1 MQRSIEYLISR
12 FLTGMKPT
20 EQDFRDLFDSFF
32 HKSDLDAALQRL
44 ERISLG
50 EGEAWQV
57 DNTLDEGSI
66 QPVQNKVVA
75 VRLRQLAE
83 SISTTN
89 ASLSNTMG
97 TLSGA
102 LTTLNSKA
110 SQADLEA
117 LRGTVSDFL
126 SAMNA
131 YKLATD
137 GRLDTIESTLPGKV
151 DIDQGVSQADKVLTV
166 DRDGKVRPKEA
177 SSDGNTINLGQQA
190 DLATAIAAVV
200 QKKRKPGRCI
210 TYYADGKW
218 VCKQFTDE
226 SIDDWLT
233 EALWKDYGGGG
244 SLAGLSVNGTPV
256 TPDGEGKVNVLVVAG
271 VKVNGTE
278 LTKDSQG
285 KVNIPIDTVEVDQTL
300 DAGSDNAVANSVVA
314 PKIAELQDGMIT
326 SAEVEQ
332 GEDADGNP
340 TYNLVLG
347 RQYGTDIVAPLPAGT
362 GGGGSQN
369 LSRISLRANVS
380 AQQVKEGG
388 HVTLTYQFDHLNGDG
403 ESDGTKATITITVK
417 RGSTIT
423 MQRTIN
429 EVAAG
434 TYTIDISSA
443 MQAGTMDVYVQAVC
457 QIVNEETGDTQSQ
470 TKQAYKSVSV
480 VQIGLTTSYDLADG
494 FPNGGYLDSETITI
508 PWAVRGSGNKVVSLT
523 VDGDENH
530 ALNRSQTV
538 SKSGTTNGEFLIASR
553 TLTPGRHWLQMV
565 AEVGGIKSES
575 IWIDILKAGGSGPYI
590 GLMTINDDGDIIAY
604 DSQDAQSAY
613 PALTVGQYEQL
624 AFQWAAYDPAG
635 SIATVVE
642 SEGGTTINTMAV
654 GRTMQSYTNRFNESG
669 TVSRELVC
677 GGTHYPL
684 GIVVSGSTI
693 DLSEAVG
700 SLALRLKATGRSNG
714 EANPAQWVYEGIT
727 TTFEN
732 VDWNVSGWDGESLVL
747 KNGARA
753 IIGIQ
758 PFASDPGATGLTV
771 EMEYRIQNPTDRTGN
786 VISCYSGGKGFQI
799 TTELI
804 SLLTGGTKSIVDDD
818 TGQTIE
824 KPAGVSTNYASGEW
838 IKVAFVIGRRSGDRL
853 MELYVNGVRCS
864 ADVYS
869 NGDSFMQAN
878 PVGITVESGSAD
890 VQYRIT
896 RVYTRALTD
905 DEEFGNYAIDRL
917 TGSEIYEVY
926 ENNDILES
934 DAVDIDKLRA
944 KGKGVLRVVRT
955 GGLEELNA
963 TNDKSAKFYGDVYFF
978 SPFGSEYDFV
988 ARSVLVQIQGTS
1000 STKYPRKNYRITLN
1014 KGTGTGPK
1022 LFVGAEAQKELAA
1035 PGTGTC
1041 EADRGNNKN
1050 YYAMRPGAIPINIF
1064 VCKKDFSDSSMTHN
1078 TGSSKL
1084 MNEVFKEM
1092 GILTPPQQLNTAYRT
1107 GFDGLPIDIFSSE
1120 SADGESEY
1128 YGQYNFNNEK
1138 KSSGKVYGFDPIDL
1152 GNGTSLEC
1160 LCCLEF
1166 LNNSERLCNFQV
1178 DADLDTQL
1186 DDEFDDA
1193 LEFRYPEDDTT
1204 WNGNPA
1210 KNKPAATA
1218 EQKAAI
1224 KRLFTWIRTMKP
1236 AGAEIATRLQE
1247 QGGDD
1252 RLSTWVNAQFAQQ
1265 VEQYFNVNSLLSWYI
1280 YTDYFMSV
1288 DQRAKNMMLA
1298 TFVVRDNTTH
1308 EIVSNAVNGKWWFFF
1323 WDADTMLGDRNDS
1336 YLAYDYLLT
1345 RTTWDVDR
1353 NKYAF
1358 EGHGSWLWN
1367 LVLANMGG
1375 QLSTVANSM
1384 RGIMTNARVHAMFDQ
1399 EQQGNW
1405 CERAYNKSGHFT
1417 YIIPQ
1422 LEGVMKQGELTRY
1435 SFMYALKGTGQ
1446 AHRHFTIE
1454 NRFALLDAKYRCGQ
1468 YLSDNIDAYVAR
1480 AANDAAN
1487 TIAITSLEA
1496 YYFGWGTNNNTYQ
1509 IGIEAAANEQITLTL
1524 TAALT
1529 ANDPIRVYGASRILE
1544 LDLTG
1549 MAGKMTGTWN
1559 LNKCVKMRRLLMGVQ
1574 SSTGGSWFME
1584 IDACR
1589 LLEEIN
1595 LTNQRG
1601 ASTAAGSKELD
1612 LRGQTHLRIGRF
1624 GGTEVTNVML
1634 AQGAPT
1640 ETLVLP
1646 GTLTTLRL
1654 ESLPML
1660 TMAGL
1665 TVESYA
1671 NVTTLIVSGCPG
1683 LEWETLAGR
1692 CNGLQRMRVELGD
1705 IEGDGQDLVR
1715 MAARNLQG
1723 VDAQG
1728 NYVNYCALT
1737 GRYQLTRFI
1746 SEEVKSAYPELEI
1759 LDPEYTMVESD
1770 ESIED
1775 PHRMSNLDNHTGYKY
1790 GVDYVPS
1797 GHITKILEQ
1806 RHRVLAKVTA
1816 AGEMTY
1822 YPLHDKDSRYYA
1834 DAEELANC
1842 SAAKLDGTEGDVMVI
1857 EPHYWY
1863 KGITDFLHKKNY
1875 RCFSSKTAEPRC
1887 PEATVLLYADIQA
1900 AGGVRNNYKL
1910 QTGKGSLASAYSS
1923 DSSYAVC
1930 NIEVAGYRK
1939 VRYPTV
1945 SGSNFMGAIFTDAEG
1960 AIVGEVMVET
1970 LSGGFEPGMY
1980 VIADVPAGAERLYW
1994 TIQKSA
2000 EFDKVVLSNSTKI
2013 EDMEPDWVEHD
2024 ACMGAAAES
2033 TIVGTKLRS
2042 VMTSTPSVANL
2053 TWTDFNYY
2061 SAQRGMQQIDYEMH
2075 KDIANLFYA
2084 KYGTTD
2090 SQGQCGYGESSYS
2103 QPQNRTA
2110 AIGMKDTVN
2119 QNNATT
2125 GAWAW
2130 NEADP
2135 PQLVSINAVN
2145 CMGYQNF
2152 FGDKTECMDK
2162 VAVNVGQVDGKWV
2175 IDMPDGTQRKV
2186 KGSTTSG
2193 NYIRGIVH
2201 GKYMDI
2207 IAAQAPGA
2215 TSTTFYCDIHY
2226 YTASVGRV
2234 VYRSNNNANPNG
2246 GVSYANANNDASNSN
2261 ATLGSRL
2268 NYLAGGILPCILIGL
2283 LQCWMC
2289 P

>member
-1 MQRSIEYLISR
+1 
-12 FLTGMKPT
+12 MKPT
-20 EQDFRDLFDSFF
+20 QQDFRDLMDSFF
-32 HKSDLDAALQRL
+32 HKADLDAALQRL

-50 EGEAWQV
+50 DGEAWQV
-57 DNTLDEGSI
+57 DAALDEGSI

-75 VRLRQLAE
+75 AKLRQLAE
-83 SISTTN
+83 SLATTDRNLSTTAQN
-89 ASLSNTMG
+89 LADALE
-97 TLSGA
+97 TLG
-102 LTTLNSKA
+102 SKA
-110 SQADLEA
+110 AQSDLST
-117 LRGTVSDFL
+117 LQGTVTTFL
-126 SAMNA
+126 REIAEYRQDMA
-131 YKLATD
+131 ET
-137 GRLDTIESTLPGKV
+137 LDEMDTAIAGKV
-151 DIDQGVSQADKVLTV
+151 ARNQGVSQA
-166 DRDGKVRPKEA
+166 GKVMTVGPDGNLIPQEP
-177 SSDGNTINLGQQA
+177 SSDGNTLNLGAQT
-190 DLATAIAAVV
+190 DLATAIASIPAR
-200 QKKRKPGRCI
+200 KRQPGRCI
-210 TYYADGKW
+210 TWYANSKW
-218 VCKQFTDE
+218 ECKQFTGE
-226 SIDDWLT
+226 SVDDWLT
-233 EALWKDYGGGG
+233 ESLWKDYGGGG
-244 SLAGLSVNGTPV
+244 SLGALSVNGTPV
-256 TPDGEGKVNVLVVAG
+256 TPDGNGAVDLTLVAG

-300 DAGSDNAVANSVVA
+300 DPTSSNAVANSAVA
-314 PKIAELQDGMIT
+314 PRITELQQGMIT
-326 SAEVEQ
+326 GAEVEQ
-332 GEDADGNP
+332 GEDGEGNP

-347 RQYGTDIVAPLPAGT
+347 RQYGTDISVPLPAT
-362 GGGGSQN
+362 GGGGGTAN

-380 AQQVKEGG
+380 SQHVKEGG
-388 HVTLTYQFDHLNGDG
+388 HVELTYQYDHLNGDG

-417 RGSTIT
+417 KGSTIT

-434 TYTIDISSA
+434 TYTLDISSA
-443 MQAGTMDVYVQAVC
+443 LQAGTMDVYVQAVC
-457 QIVNEETGDTQSQ
+457 QITNEETGDTQSQ
-470 TKQAYKSVSV
+470 TKQAYKSVNV

-494 FPNGGYLDSETITI
+494 FTNGGYLDSETITI
-508 PWAVRGSGNKVVSLT
+508 PWAVRGSGSKEVRLV

-530 ALNRSQTV
+530 ALNRSKTIT
-538 SKSGTTNGEFLIASR
+538 KSGTTNDEFLIAAR
-553 TLTPGRHWLQMV
+553 TLTPGRHWFQLV
-565 AEVGGIKSES
+565 AEVGDIKSES
-575 IWIDILKAGGSGPYI
+575 IWIDVLIAGGTDKYI
-590 GLMTINDDGDIIAY
+590 GLMSIDDTGSVKTY
-604 DSQDAQSAY
+604 DSQDAGSSY
-613 PALTVGQYEQL
+613 PTLTAGQYEQL
-624 AFQWAAYDPAG
+624 GFQWAAYDPAG
-635 SIATVVE
+635 SIATVE
-642 SEGGTTINTMAV
+642 EREGGTTVNTMAV
-654 GRTMQSYTNRFNESG
+654 GRTMQNYTNRFNESG
-669 TVSRELVC
+669 TVSREFVC

-684 GIVVSGSTI
+684 TIVVSGSAI

-714 EANPAQWVYEGIT
+714 EANPAQWTYEGIT
-727 TTFEN
+727 TAFEN

-753 IIGIQ
+753 IIDIK
-758 PFASDPGATGLTV
+758 PFASDPGTTGLTV
-771 EMEYRIQNPTDRTGN
+771 EMEYMIQNPTDRTGN

-818 TGQTIE
+818 TGESIE

-864 ADVYS
+864 ADVYGS
-869 NGDSFMQAN
+869 GDSFMQSN

-890 VQYRIT
+890 VKYRIT

-905 DEEFGNYAIDRL
+905 DEEFGNFAIDRM
-917 TGSEIYEVY
+917 TGTEIYEVY

-944 KGKGVLRVVRT
+944 KGKGVLRIVRT

-978 SPFGSEYDFV
+978 SPFGAEYDFV
-988 ARSVLVQIQGTS
+988 ARNVLVQIQGTS

-1022 LFVGAEAQKELAA
+1022 LFVGAEAHKELAA

-1041 EADRGNNKN
+1041 EADKGNTRNN
-1050 YYAMRPGAIPINIF
+1050 YQMRPSAIPINIF

-1078 TGSSKL
+1078 TGTSKL

-1166 LNNSERLCNFQV
+1166 LNNSEKLCNFQV
-1178 DADLDTQL
+1178 DPDLDTQL
-1186 DDEFDDA
+1186 DNEFDDA

-1204 WNGNPA
+1204 WNGNPS

-1224 KRLFTWIRTMKP
+1224 KRLFTWIKTMKP

-1252 RLSTWVNAQFAQQ
+1252 RLSTWVNAQFTQQ
-1265 VEQYFNVNSLLSWYI
+1265 VDQYFNVDSLLSWYI

-1298 TFVVRDNTTH
+1298 TFVVRDNTSGD
-1308 EIVSNAVNGKWWFFF
+1308 IVSNAVNGKWWFFF

-1375 QLSTVANSM
+1375 QLSTVANTM
-1384 RGIMTNARVHAMFDQ
+1384 RGHLTNARVHAMFDQ

-1417 YIIPQ
+1417 YIVPQ

-1435 SFMYALKGTGQ
+1435 RFMYALKGTGQ

-1480 AANDAAN
+1480 AAGDAAN
-1487 TIAITSLEA
+1487 TIRIVSLEA
-1496 YYFGWGTNNNTYQ
+1496 YYYGWGTNNNTYQ
-1509 IGIEAAANEQITLTL
+1509 ICIEAAANEQITLTL

-1544 LDLTG
+1544 LNLTG

-1559 LNKCVKMRRLLMGVQ
+1559 LNKCVKMRRLLMGMQ
-1574 SSTGGSWFME
+1574 TATGGSWFME

-1589 LLEEIN
+1589 LLEEID
-1595 LTNQRG
+1595 LTNQKG

-1624 GGTEVTNVML
+1624 GGTEVTSVVL

-1654 ESLPML
+1654 ESLPLL

-1671 NVTTLIVSGCPG
+1671 NVSTLIVSGCPG

-1692 CNGLQRMRVELGD
+1692 CNSLQRLRVELGD

-1746 SEEVKSAYPELEI
+1746 SDEVKAAYPELEI

-1790 GVDYVPS
+1790 GIDYVPS

-1806 RHRVLAKVTA
+1806 RHRVLAKVTGT
-1816 AGEMTY
+1816 GEMTY

-1842 SAAKLDGTEGDVMVI
+1842 SEAKLDGTEGDVMVI

-1875 RCFSSKTAEPRC
+1875 RCFSSKTAEPRR

-1910 QTGKGSLASAYSS
+1910 QTGKASLAAAYSS

-1945 SGSNFMGAIFTDAEG
+1945 AGTNFMGAIFTDAEG
-1960 AIVGEVMVET
+1960 DIVGEVMVET

-1980 VIADVPAGAERLYW
+1980 VIADVPTGAERLYW

-2042 VMTSTPSVANL
+2042 VMTSTPSVGSL

-2084 KYGTTD
+2084 KYGMTD

-2135 PQLVSINAVN
+2135 PQLVSIDAVN

-2207 IAAQAPGA
+2207 IAATAPAA

-2226 YTASVGRV
+2226 YTASVSRV
-2234 VYRSNNNANPNG
+2234 VYRSNSNANPSG
-2246 GVSYANANNDASNSN
+2246 GVSYAYADYDAANSS

-2268 NYLAGGILPCILIGL
+2268 AFRGNLVKAASVVAFKAATEVS
-2283 LQCWMC
+2283 
-2289 P
+2289 

>member
-1 MQRSIEYLISR
+1 MQRTIEYLYNR

-20 EQDFRDLFDSFF
+20 QQDFRDLMDSFF
-32 HKSDLDAALQRL
+32 HKADLDATLQRL

-57 DNTLDEGSI
+57 DNALDEGSI

-75 VRLRQLAE
+75 ARLRQLAE

-89 ASLSNTMG
+89 ASLASTMG

-102 LTTLNSKA
+102 LTTLNGKA
-110 SQADLEA
+110 SQTDLEA

-137 GRLDTIESTLPGKV
+137 GRLDTIEATLPGKV
-151 DIDQGVSQADKVLTV
+151 DKDQGVSQAGKVLTV
-166 DRDGKVRPKEA
+166 GPDGKVLPQEP
-177 SSDGNTINLGQQA
+177 SSDGNTLNLGAQT
-190 DLATAIAAVV
+190 DLATAIAAVPAR
-200 QKKRKPGRCI
+200 KRQPGRCI
-210 TYYADGKW
+210 TFYADSKW
-218 VCKQFTDE
+218 TCKQFTGTSVE
-226 SIDDWLT
+226 DWLT

-244 SLAGLSVNGTPV
+244 SLGGLSVNGTPV
-256 TPDGEGKVNVLVVAG
+256 TPDGNGSVDLTVVAG

-278 LTKDSQG
+278 LQKDSQG

-300 DAGSDNAVANSVVA
+300 DSTSSNAVANSAVA
-314 PKIAELQDGMIT
+314 PRLTELQQGMIT
-326 SAEVEQ
+326 DAEVEQ
-332 GEDADGNP
+332 GEDGEGNP
-340 TYNLVLG
+340 VYNLVLG
-347 RQYGTDIVAPLPAGT
+347 RQYGTDISVPLPAT
-362 GGGGSQN
+362 GGGGGTAN

-380 AQQVKEGG
+380 TQQVKEGG
-388 HVTLTYQFDHLNGDG
+388 HVTLTYQYDHLNGDG
-403 ESDGTKATITITVK
+403 ESDGIKAAITITVK

-494 FPNGGYLDSETITI
+494 FTNGGYLDSETITI

-538 SKSGTTNGEFLIASR
+538 SKSGTTNGEFLIAAR

-575 IWIDILKAGGSGPYI
+575 IWIDILKAGGSSPYI
-590 GLMTINDDGDIIAY
+590 GLMAINDDGDIIAY

-714 EANPAQWVYEGIT
+714 EANPAQWVYEGIA

-944 KGKGVLRVVRT
+944 KGKGVLRVVRI

-1384 RGIMTNARVHAMFDQ
+1384 RGIMTNARVHAMFDN

-1559 LNKCVKMRRLLMGVQ
+1559 LNKCVKMRRLLMGMQ

-1589 LLEEIN
+1589 LLEEID

-1790 GVDYVPS
+1790 GIDYVPS

-1806 RHRVLAKVTA
+1806 RHRVLAKVTGT
-1816 AGEMTY
+1816 GEMTY

-1842 SAAKLDGTEGDVMVI
+1842 SEAKLDGTEGDVMVI

-1875 RCFSSKTAEPRC
+1875 RCFSSKTAEPRR

-1910 QTGKGSLASAYSS
+1910 QTGKASLAAAYSS

-1945 SGSNFMGAIFTDAEG
+1945 AGTNFMGAIFTDAEG
-1960 AIVGEVMVET
+1960 DIIGEVMVET

-1980 VIADVPAGAERLYW
+1980 VIADVPTGAERLYW

-2042 VMTSTPSVANL
+2042 VMTSTPSVGSL

-2084 KYGTTD
+2084 KYGMTD

-2207 IAAQAPGA
+2207 IAATAPAA
-2215 TSTTFYCDIHY
+2215 TSTTFYCDVHY
-2226 YTASVGRV
+2226 YTASVARV
-2234 VYRSNNNANPNG
+2234 VYRSSYCASPIG
-2246 GVSYANANNDASNSN
+2246 GVSCADANNDAAYSN
-2261 ATLGSRL
+2261 AALGSRL
-2268 NYLAGGILPCILIGL
+2268 AFRGNLVKAASVVAFKAATEVS
-2283 LQCWMC
+2283 
-2289 P
+2289 

>member
-75 VRLRQLAE
+75 ARLRQLAE

-190 DLATAIAAVV
+190 DLATAIAAVA

-218 VCKQFTDE
+218 VCKQFTGE

-256 TPDGEGKVNVLVVAG
+256 TPDGEGKVNVQVVAG

-380 AQQVKEGG
+380 AQQVKVGG
-388 HVTLTYQFDHLNGDG
+388 HVELTYQYDHLNGDG
-403 ESDGTKATITITVK
+403 ESDGVKATITVTVR

-423 MQRTIN
+423 LQRTLN
-429 EVAAG
+429 DVAAG
-434 TYTIDISSA
+434 SYTLDISSA
-443 MQAGTMDVYVQAVC
+443 MQAGTMDVYVQAIC
-457 QIVNEETGDTQSQ
+457 NITDEDTGETKQQS
-470 TKQAYKSVSV
+470 KQAYKSVNV
-480 VQIGLTTSYDLADG
+480 VELSLTTSYDLADS
-494 FPNGGYLDSETITI
+494 FANGGYLDSETIII
-508 PWAVRGSGNKVVSLT
+508 PWAVRGSGSKVVSLV
-523 VDGDENH
+523 VDGDAAH

-538 SKSGTTNGEFLIASR
+538 TKSGTTNDEFQIAARS
-553 TLTPGRHWLQMV
+553 LTPGRHWLQLV
-565 AEVGGIKSES
+565 AEVGDIKSES
-575 IWIDILKAGGSGPYI
+575 IWIDILKAGGSVPYI
-590 GLMTINDDGDIIAY
+590 GLMAVDDSGAIVE
-604 DSQDAQSAY
+604 SSESLY
-613 PALTVGQYEQL
+613 PTLGAGQYEQL
-624 AFQWAAYDPAG
+624 VFQWVAYDPSG
-635 SIATVVE
+635 STATVQE
-642 SEGGTTINTMAV
+642 LEDGTTVNTMAV
-654 GRTMQSYTNRFNESG
+654 GRTMQTYTNRFNESG

-677 GGTHYPL
+677 GSTRYPL
-684 GIVVSGSTI
+684 TIEVSSSSI

-700 SLALRLKATGRSNG
+700 SLALRLKASGRSNG
-714 EANPAQWVYEGIT
+714 EANPAQWTYEGVQT
-727 TTFEN
+727 VFEN

-747 KNGARA
+747 KNGAKA
-753 IIGIQ
+753 TIGLK
-758 PFASDPGATGLTV
+758 PFQNDPGATGLTV
-771 EMEYRIQNPTDRTGN
+771 EMEYMIQNPTDRTGN
-786 VISCYSGGKGFQI
+786 VISCYSGGKGFRI

-818 TGQTIE
+818 TGESIE

-864 ADVYS
+864 ADVYGS
-869 NGDSFMQAN
+869 GDSFMQAD

-890 VQYRIT
+890 VKYRIT

-905 DEEFGNYAIDRL
+905 DEEFGNFAIDRL
-917 TGSEIYEVY
+917 TGEEIYQVY

-934 DAVDIDKLRA
+934 DVVDIDKLRA
-944 KGKGVLRVVRT
+944 KGKGVLRIVRT

-963 TNDKSAKFYGDVYFF
+963 TNDKSAKFYGDVYFY
-978 SPFGSEYDFV
+978 SPYGAEYDFV
-988 ARSVLVQIQGTS
+988 ARNVLVQIQGTS

-1014 KGTGTGPK
+1014 KGTGDGPK
-1022 LFVGAEAQKELAA
+1022 LYVGAEAQKEMAA

-1041 EADRGNNKN
+1041 EADKGNPKN
-1050 YYAMRPGAIPINIF
+1050 YYRMRPGAIPINIF
-1064 VCKKDFSDSSMTHN
+1064 VMKKDFSDSSLTHN
-1078 TGSSKL
+1078 TGTSKL

-1092 GILTPPQQLNTAYRT
+1092 GILTPPQTVDPAYRT
-1107 GFDGLPIDIFSSE
+1107 GFDGMPIDIFSSE
-1120 SADGESEY
+1120 SADGESLY

-1138 KSSGKVYGFDPIDL
+1138 KSSGRVYGFDPIDL
-1152 GNGTSLEC
+1152 GDGTQLEC

-1166 LNNSERLCNFQV
+1166 LNNSEKLCNFQV
-1178 DADLDTQL
+1178 DENLDAQL
-1186 DDEFDDA
+1186 DAEFDDA

-1204 WNGNPA
+1204 WNGNA
-1210 KNKPAATA
+1210 SKGKPAATA

-1224 KRLFTWIRTMKP
+1224 RRLFAWVRTMRP
-1236 AGAEIATRLQE
+1236 SGAEVATRLQE
-1247 QGGDD
+1247 QSGDD
-1252 RLSTWVNAQFAQQ
+1252 RLQTWVNSQFAQQ
-1265 VEQYFNVNSLLSWYI
+1265 VGDYFNVDSLLGWYV

-1298 TFVVRDNTTH
+1298 TFVVRNISTG
-1308 EIVSNAVNGKWWFFF
+1308 EIVSSSPVNGKWWFFF

-1375 QLSTVANSM
+1375 QLATVAGTM
-1384 RGIMTNARVHAMFDQ
+1384 RGHLTNTRVHEMFDQ

-1405 CERAYNKSGHFT
+1405 CETAYNKSGHFT
-1417 YIIPQ
+1417 YIVPQ

-1454 NRFALLDAKYRCGQ
+1454 NRFALLDAKYQCGQ
-1468 YLSDNIDAYVAR
+1468 YRSDNIDAYVAR
-1480 AANDAAN
+1480 AAGDAAN
-1487 TIAITSLEA
+1487 TIKITSLEA
-1496 YYFGWGTNNNTYQ
+1496 YYFGWGTNNVTYQ
-1509 IGIEAAANEQITLTL
+1509 IGIEAADNEQITLTL

-1559 LNKCVKMRRLLMGVQ
+1559 LNKCVKMRRLLMGM
-1574 SSTGGSWFME
+1574 SSATGGSWFME
-1584 IDACR
+1584 IDSCR
-1589 LLEEIN
+1589 LLEEID
-1595 LTNQRG
+1595 LTNQKG

-1612 LRGQTHLRIGRF
+1612 LRGQSRLRVGRF
-1624 GGTEVTNVML
+1624 GGTEVTGVVL
-1634 AQGAPT
+1634 AQGAPV
-1640 ETLVLP
+1640 ELLVLP
-1646 GTLTTLRL
+1646 GTLQTLRL
-1654 ESLPML
+1654 ESLPLL
-1660 TMAGL
+1660 TMEGL

-1671 NVTTLIVSGCPG
+1671 NVGTLIVSGCPN
-1683 LEWETLAGR
+1683 LEWETIAGR
-1692 CNGLQRMRVELGD
+1692 CSGLQRLRVELGNV
-1705 IEGDGQDLVR
+1705 EGDGQDLVR
-1715 MAARNLQG
+1715 LAARNLQG

-1728 NYVNYCALT
+1728 NYVGYCALT

-1746 SEEVKSAYPELEI
+1746 PDDVKASFPELEI
-1759 LDPEYTMVESD
+1759 LDPEYTMIEFDDETSD
-1770 ESIED
+1770 
-1775 PHRMSNLDNHTGYKY
+1775 PANVSNLDNLTGYKY
-1790 GVDYVPS
+1790 GNTYQPS
-1797 GHITKILEQ
+1797 GHIVKILEQ
-1806 RHRVLAKVTA
+1806 RHRILGKVTGE
-1816 AGEMTY
+1816 GEMTY
-1822 YPLHDKDSRYYA
+1822 YPLHDSNSNYYA
-1834 DAEELANC
+1834 DAEDIENC
-1842 SAAKLDGTEGDVMVI
+1842 TAAALDGTEGDVMVF
-1857 EPHYWY
+1857 EPHHWF
-1863 KGITDFLHKKNY
+1863 KGVNDFLNKRHYSCYAYKE
-1875 RCFSSKTAEPRC
+1875 TMPRR
-1887 PEATVLLYADIQA
+1887 PEAAVLEWDDLMA
-1900 AGGVRNNYKL
+1900 AGLVRQNYKIL
-1910 QTGKGSLASAYSS
+1910 TGKGSLGAAYSS
-1923 DSSYAVC
+1923 DSSYAVVHV
-1930 NIEVAGYRK
+1930 EVSGYRR
-1939 VRYPTV
+1939 VRFPSV
-1945 SGSNFMGAIFTDAEG
+1945 PGSGFVGSLMTDAEG
-1960 AIVGEVMVET
+1960 TIVKEVLVET

-1980 VIADVPAGAERLYW
+1980 LVADVPTGATDLYF
-1994 TIQKSA
+1994 TVLKSA
-2000 EFDKVVLSNSTKI
+2000 EFDMVVLSHSEKI
-2013 EDMEPDWVEHD
+2013 EDMEPDWVDFDEM
-2024 ACMGAAAES
+2024 AGAAAES
-2033 TIVGTKLRS
+2033 STVGSKLRS
-2042 VMTSTPSVANL
+2042 VMRSGASTGSMS
-2053 TWTDFNYY
+2053 WTDFNYY
-2061 SAQRGMQQIDYEMH
+2061 SAQRGMQQVDWVWH
-2075 KDIANLFYA
+2075 NHVGNLFFA
-2084 KYGTTD
+2084 KYGTRD
-2090 SQGQCGYGESSYS
+2090 SQGQCGYGESSYT
-2103 QPQNRTA
+2103 QPMNRTA
-2110 AIGMKDTVN
+2110 ALGMRDTIN
-2119 QNNATT
+2119 SNGGTYYQND
-2125 GAWAW
+2125 
-2130 NEADP
+2130 ADP
-2135 PQLVSINAVN
+2135 PQLVSIGSVNAL
-2145 CMGYQNF
+2145 GYQNL
-2152 FGDKTECMDK
+2152 FGDKYEMLDK
-2162 VAVNVGQVDGKWV
+2162 VNVNVGQVDGKWV
-2175 IDMPDGTQRKV
+2175 IEMPDGGQRKV
-2186 KGSTTSG
+2186 KGGTTSG
-2193 NYIRGIVH
+2193 IWIKSVVH
-2201 GKYMDI
+2201 GKYMDLI
-2207 IAAQAPGA
+2207 PAGSQGD
-2215 TSTTFYCDIHY
+2215 TSTTFYCDYYY
-2226 YTASVGRV
+2226 YTAAAGRV
-2234 VYRSNNNANPNG
+2234 VYRSSFYAGAFG
-2246 GVSYANANNDASNSN
+2246 GVSYAYASNDASLTG
-2261 ATLGSRL
+2261 AYVGSRL
-2268 NYLAGGILPCILIGL
+2268 AFRGKFVKAASVEAYKSAVEIS
-2283 LQCWMC
+2283 
-2289 P
+2289 

>member
-1 MQRSIEYLISR
+1 MQRTIEYLYNR

-20 EQDFRDLFDSFF
+20 QQDFRDLMDSFF
-32 HKSDLDAALQRL
+32 HKADLDATLQRL

-75 VRLRQLAE
+75 ARLRQLAE

-89 ASLSNTMG
+89 ASLSSTMG

-102 LTTLNSKA
+102 LTTLNGKA
-110 SQADLEA
+110 SQTDLEA

-137 GRLDTIESTLPGKV
+137 GRLDTIEATLPGKV
-151 DIDQGVSQADKVLTV
+151 DKDQGVSQAGKVLTV
-166 DRDGKVRPKEA
+166 GSDGKVLPQEP
-177 SSDGNTINLGQQA
+177 SSDGNTLNLGAQT
-190 DLATAIAAVV
+190 DLATAIAAVPAR
-200 QKKRKPGRCI
+200 KRQPGRCI
-210 TYYADGKW
+210 TFYADSKW
-218 VCKQFTDE
+218 TCKQFTGTSVE
-226 SIDDWLT
+226 DWLT

-244 SLAGLSVNGTPV
+244 SLGGLSVNGTPV
-256 TPDGEGKVNVLVVAG
+256 TPDGDGSVELTVVAG

-278 LTKDSQG
+278 LQKDSQG

-300 DAGSDNAVANSVVA
+300 DSTSSNAVANSAVA
-314 PKIAELQDGMIT
+314 PRLTELQQGMIT

-332 GEDADGNP
+332 GEDGEGNP

-347 RQYGTDIVAPLPAGT
+347 RQYGTDIAVALPAT
-362 GGGGSQN
+362 GGGGGTAN
-369 LSRISLRANVS
+369 LSRISLRASVS
-380 AQQVKEGG
+380 SQQVKEGG
-388 HVTLTYQFDHLNGDG
+388 HVELTYQYDHLNGDG
-403 ESDGTKATITITVK
+403 ESDGIKAAITITVK
-417 RGSTIT
+417 KGSTIT

-434 TYTIDISSA
+434 SYTLDISSA
-443 MQAGTMDVYVQAVC
+443 LQAGTMDVYVQAVC
-457 QIVNEETGDTQSQ
+457 QIVNEDTGDTQIQ
-470 TKQAYKSVSV
+470 TKQAYKSVNV
-480 VQIGLTTSYDLADG
+480 VQIELATSYDLADG
-494 FPNGGYLDSETITI
+494 FTNGGYLDSETITI
-508 PWAVRGSGNKVVSLT
+508 PWAVRGSGSKEVRLV
-523 VDGDENH
+523 VDGDDSH
-530 ALNRSQTV
+530 ALNRSKTIT
-538 SKSGTTNGEFLIASR
+538 KSGTTNDEFLIAAR
-553 TLTPGRHWLQMV
+553 TLTPGRHWLQLV
-565 AEVGGIKSES
+565 AEVGDIKSES
-575 IWIDILKAGGSGPYI
+575 IWIDVLKAGGSDKYI
-590 GLMTINDDGDIIAY
+590 GLMSIDDTGSVKAY
-604 DSQDAQSAY
+604 DSQDAGSSY
-613 PALTVGQYEQL
+613 PTLTAGQYEQL
-624 AFQWAAYDPAG
+624 GFQWAAYDPTG
-635 SIATVVE
+635 SIATVEERE
-642 SEGGTTINTMAV
+642 SGTTVNTMAV
-654 GRTMQSYTNRFNESG
+654 GRTMQNYTNRFNESG
-669 TVSRELVC
+669 TVNRELVC
-677 GGTHYPL
+677 GSTHYPL
-684 GIVVSGSTI
+684 SIVVSGSSI

-714 EANPAQWVYEGIT
+714 EANPAQWVYEGIA

-804 SLLTGGTKSIVDDD
+804 SLLTGGVKSIVDDD
-818 TGQTIE
+818 TGESIE

-869 NGDSFMQAN
+869 NGDSFMQAT

-905 DEEFGNYAIDRL
+905 DEEFGNYAIDRM
-917 TGSEIYEVY
+917 TGTEIYEVY
-926 ENNDILES
+926 DNNDILES

-1041 EADRGNNKN
+1041 EADNGNTKN
-1050 YYAMRPGAIPINIF
+1050 NYRMRPGAIPINIF

-1078 TGSSKL
+1078 TGTSKL

-1092 GILTPPQQLNTAYRT
+1092 GILTPPQQLDTAYRT
-1107 GFDGLPIDIFSSE
+1107 GFDGLPIDVFSSE
-1120 SADGESEY
+1120 SAEGESEY

-1166 LNNSERLCNFQV
+1166 LNNSEKLCNFQV

-1204 WNGNPA
+1204 WNGNPS

-1218 EQKAAI
+1218 EQKTAI

-1265 VEQYFNVNSLLSWYI
+1265 VDQYFNVDSLLSWYI

-1298 TFVVRDNTTH
+1298 TFVVRDNTSH

-1375 QLSTVANSM
+1375 QLSTVAGTM
-1384 RGIMTNARVHAMFDQ
+1384 RGHLTNARVHAMFDQ

-1559 LNKCVKMRRLLMGVQ
+1559 LNKCVKMRRLLMGMQ
-1574 SSTGGSWFME
+1574 TATGGSWFME

-1589 LLEEIN
+1589 LLEEID
-1595 LTNQRG
+1595 LTNQKG

-1654 ESLPML
+1654 ESLPLL

-1692 CNGLQRMRVELGD
+1692 CNGLQRMRVELSD

-1746 SEEVKSAYPELEI
+1746 SDEVKAAYPELEI
-1759 LDPEYTMVESD
+1759 LDPEYTMIEFDDETSD
-1770 ESIED
+1770 
-1775 PHRMSNLDNHTGYKY
+1775 PANVSNLDNQTGYKY
-1790 GVDYVPS
+1790 GNSYEPS
-1797 GHITKILEQ
+1797 GHITKILEK
-1806 RHRVLAKVTA
+1806 RHRVLGKVTA
-1816 AGEMTY
+1816 EGVMTY
-1822 YPLHDKDSRYYA
+1822 FPLHDRDSNYYA
-1834 DAEELANC
+1834 DAEDTANC
-1842 SAAKLDGTEGDVMVI
+1842 TSAALDGTQGDVMLI
-1857 EPHYWY
+1857 EPHHWF
-1863 KGITDFLHKKNY
+1863 KGVNDYLNHKHY
-1875 RCFSSKTAEPRC
+1875 SCYSSRETMPRV
-1887 PEATVLLYADIQA
+1887 PEATVLTWAELTA
-1900 AGGVRNNYKL
+1900 AGLVRQNYKVL
-1910 QTGKGSLASAYSS
+1910 TGKNSLSAAYSA
-1923 DSSYAVC
+1923 DSSYAVVHV
-1930 NIEVAGYRK
+1930 EVGGYRR
-1939 VRYPTV
+1939 VRFPSV
-1945 SGSNFMGAIFTDAEG
+1945 PGSGFVGSIMLDGSGT
-1960 AIVGEVMVET
+1960 IVKEVLVET

-1980 VIADVPAGAERLYW
+1980 IVVDIPTAATDLYFSV
-1994 TIQKSA
+1994 QKSA
-2000 EFDKVVLSNSTKI
+2000 EFDCVVLSNSERI
-2013 EDMEPDWVEHD
+2013 EDMEPDWVEFEEM
-2024 ACMGAAAES
+2024 AGGVAES
-2033 TIVGTKLRS
+2033 MVVGSKLRS
-2042 VMTSTPSVANL
+2042 VMRGSQSAGSMS
-2053 TWTDFNYY
+2053 WTDFNYY
-2061 SAQRGMQQIDYEMH
+2061 SAQRGMQQVDWMWH
-2075 KDIANLFYA
+2075 NHVGNLFYA
-2084 KYGTTD
+2084 IYGTLD
-2090 SQGQCGYGESSYS
+2090 SQGQCGYGESSS
-2103 QPQNRTA
+2103 TQPQNRTA
-2110 AIGMKDTVN
+2110 ALGMRDTVN
-2119 QNNATT
+2119 PSGATT
-2125 GAWAW
+2125 GAWYW
-2130 NEADP
+2130 NDAEP
-2135 PQLVSINAVN
+2135 PQLVSVGSVNAL
-2145 CMGYQNF
+2145 GYQNL
-2152 FGDKTECMDK
+2152 FGDKYEMLDG
-2162 VAVNVGQVDGKWV
+2162 VNVNVGQVDGKWV
-2175 IDMPDGTQRKV
+2175 IAMPDGTERRV
-2186 KGSTTSG
+2186 KGGTTSG
-2193 NYIRGIVH
+2193 IWIKAVVH
-2201 GKYMDI
+2201 GRWMDLI
-2207 IAAQAPGA
+2207 PAGSRGDS
-2215 TSTTFYCDIHY
+2215 STTFYCDY
-2226 YTASVGRV
+2226 YYYAGSVGCV
-2234 VYRSNNNANPNG
+2234 VYRSGNYAYAYG
-2246 GVSYANANNDASNSN
+2246 GVSYASAFYDASITHANV
-2261 ATLGSRL
+2261 GSRL
-2268 NYLAGGILPCILIGL
+2268 AFRGTLVKAGSVAAYKAASEVS
-2283 LQCWMC
+2283 
-2289 P
+2289 

>member
-1 MQRSIEYLISR
+1 MQRTIEYLYNR

-20 EQDFRDLFDSFF
+20 QQDFRDLMDSFF
-32 HKSDLDAALQRL
+32 HKADLDATLQRL

-57 DNTLDEGSI
+57 DNALDEGSI

-75 VRLRQLAE
+75 ARLRQLAE

-89 ASLSNTMG
+89 ASLASTMG

-102 LTTLNSKA
+102 LTTLNGKA
-110 SQADLEA
+110 SQTDLEA
-117 LRGTVSDFL
+117 LRGMVSDFL

-137 GRLDTIESTLPGKV
+137 GRLDTIEATLPGKV
-151 DIDQGVSQADKVLTV
+151 DKDQGVSQAGKVLTV
-166 DRDGKVRPKEA
+166 GADGNVLPQEP
-177 SSDGNTINLGQQA
+177 SSDGNTLNLGAQA
-190 DLATAIAAVV
+190 DLATAIAAVPAR
-200 QKKRKPGRCI
+200 KRQPGRCI
-210 TYYADGKW
+210 TWYADGKW
-218 VCKQFTDE
+218 ACKQFTGE
-226 SIDDWLT
+226 SVDDWLT

-244 SLAGLSVNGTPV
+244 SLGALKVNGTPV
-256 TPDGEGKVNVLVVAG
+256 TPDGDGAVDLTVVAG

-278 LTKDSQG
+278 LQKDSQG

-300 DAGSDNAVANSVVA
+300 DPTSSNAVANSAVA
-314 PKIAELQDGMIT
+314 PRLTELQQGMIT
-326 SAEVEQ
+326 NAEVEQ
-332 GEDADGNP
+332 GEDSEGNP
-340 TYNLVLG
+340 VYNLVLG
-347 RQYGTDIVAPLPAGT
+347 RQYGSDISVPLPAT
-362 GGGGSQN
+362 GGGGGTAN

-380 AQQVKEGG
+380 TQQVKEGG
-388 HVTLTYQFDHLNGDG
+388 HVTLTYQYDHLNGDG
-403 ESDGTKATITITVK
+403 ESDGTKAAITITVK

-494 FPNGGYLDSETITI
+494 FTNGGYLDSETITI

-523 VDGDENH
+523 IDGDENH

-538 SKSGTTNGEFLIASR
+538 SKSGTTNGEFLIAAR
-553 TLTPGRHWLQMV
+553 TLSPGRHWLQMV

-575 IWIDILKAGGSGPYI
+575 IWIDILKAGGNSPYI
-590 GLMTINDDGDIIAY
+590 GLMAINDDGDIIAY
-604 DSQDAQSAY
+604 DSQDDQSAY

-624 AFQWAAYDPAG
+624 VFQWAAYDPAG

-654 GRTMQSYTNRFNESG
+654 SRTMQSYTNRFNESG
-669 TVSRELVC
+669 AVGRELVC

-818 TGQTIE
+818 TGESIE

-869 NGDSFMQAN
+869 NGDSFMQAT

-905 DEEFGNYAIDRL
+905 DEEFGNYAIDRM
-917 TGSEIYEVY
+917 TGTEIYEVY
-926 ENNDILES
+926 DNNDILES
-934 DAVDIDKLRA
+934 DTVDIDKLRA

-1041 EADRGNNKN
+1041 EADNGNTKN
-1050 YYAMRPGAIPINIF
+1050 NYRMRPGAIPINIF

-1078 TGSSKL
+1078 TGTSKL

-1092 GILTPPQQLNTAYRT
+1092 GILTPPQQLDTAYRT

-1120 SADGESEY
+1120 SAEGESEY

-1166 LNNSERLCNFQV
+1166 LNNSEKLCNFQV

-1204 WNGNPA
+1204 WNGNPS

-1265 VEQYFNVNSLLSWYI
+1265 VDQYFNVDSLLSWYI

-1298 TFVVRDNTTH
+1298 TFVVRDNTSH

-1367 LVLANMGG
+1367 LVLANMSG
-1375 QLSTVANSM
+1375 QLSTVAGTM
-1384 RGIMTNARVHAMFDQ
+1384 RGHLTNARVHAMFDQ

-1875 RCFSSKTAEPRC
+1875 RCFSSKTAEPRR

-2103 QPQNRTA
+2103 QPQNRTV
-2110 AIGMKDTVN
+2110 AIGMKDTIN

-2226 YTASVGRV
+2226 YTASVARV
-2234 VYRSNNNANPNG
+2234 VYRSNRSAYPYG
-2246 GVSYANANNDASNSN
+2246 GVSYANANSDAASSS
-2261 ATLGSRL
+2261 AALGSRL
-2268 NYLAGGILPCILIGL
+2268 AFRGTLVRAASVAAFKAASEVS
-2283 LQCWMC
+2283 
-2289 P
+2289 